1 MILKYQCSGK
11 CINAKNCGVLKNS
24 SDTCCPLTKHVNTV
38 SLDNLTD
45 NIVNRL
51 IDSIEKNSN
60 ITDIK
65 NDGSETYLLF
75 NGSNNRVCSDINFF
89 GYENV
94 TYCTL
99 TFSESKMINDDFRK
113 TVLIFLNDLLI
124 RLTSKTVKIKNSIIC

>member
-1 MILKYQCSGK
+1 MILKYQCSGS
-11 CINAKNCGVLKNS
+11 CSNAKSCEVLKNS
-24 SDTCCPLTKHVNTV
+24 SDTYCPLTKHVNMV

-75 NGSNNRVCSDINFF
+75 NGSNNRVFSDINFF
-89 GYENV
+89 GYENM
-94 TYCTL
+94 TYCSLTL
-99 TFSESKMINDDFRK
+99 SESKMVNDDFKK
-113 TVLIFLNDLLI
+113 TVLLFLNDLLI
-124 RLTSKTVKIKNSIIC
+124 RLTSKTVKIKNSIIG